1 MHQELFGDANRT
13 YIKLLRNASRKI
25 WKHIFSSTIH
35 GNNRGQTIL
44 LQVHRGTRSRYL
56 RYTWQVSGLT
66 ITYRHSP
73 LVYFQNVAKTSTS
86 RRKIVNTFQD
96 SGEAGISQHFLC
108 KCIQLMTLRMRIF
121 YKPLRRILTTV
132 NSTISSNLW
141 NSRQDWIG
149 TSTTFLGNILGFF
162 ARNFHKSHTRNS
174 TQAISA
180 RRNISQA
187 LTLLG
192 SPLSTRQRITSE
204 VGLL

>member
-56 RYTWQVSGLT
+56 RYTWQVSGLIT
-66 ITYRHSP
+66 TYRSQP
-73 LVYFQNVAKTSTS
+73 TSLLSERGENVNFET
-86 RRKIVNTFQD
+86 QD
-96 SGEAGISQHFLC
+96 CEHFPGEAGISQHFIR

-121 YKPLRRILTTV
+121 DKPLRRILTTV

-192 SPLSTRQRITSE
+192 SPLSTRQSITSE